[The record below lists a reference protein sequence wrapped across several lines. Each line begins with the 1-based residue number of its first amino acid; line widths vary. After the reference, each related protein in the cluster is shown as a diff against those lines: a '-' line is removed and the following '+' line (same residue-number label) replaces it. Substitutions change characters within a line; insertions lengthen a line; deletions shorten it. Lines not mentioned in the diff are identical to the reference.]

1 VGKVNHVGSVSKGN
15 AFEGSSPSLSSIKR
29 LVKKWVERASH
40 TMTLEGQALTEEE
53 NKKMYKE
60 WVEKL
65 K

>member
-1 VGKVNHVGSVSKGN
+1 
-15 AFEGSSPSLSSIKR
+15 
-29 LVKKWVERASH
+29 VKKWVERASH